1 MCPQQDLAPK
11 LLDCCLQG
19 LYRVLN
25 LIICL
30 RSLYVPGAGGGS
42 LLSFLLFLPAPQG
55 WARQEGGFWKETF
68 LGAVSW
74 QSQKAFVWCEG
85 ERHSCWWQMDRPG
98 GGGGW
103 AGIEKDGGPR
113 RRCLRPH
120 PSLLGC
126 WEWQLR
132 AFPLI
137 SASLV
142 TNLDL
147 WSVSGL
153 LQASVGDV
161 CTPVLAPLTWLHSS
175 EV

>member
-1 MCPQQDLAPK
+1 MCPRRDLAPK

-19 LYRVLN
+19 LYLVLN
-25 LIICL
+25 LIICSGPSTCQG
-30 RSLYVPGAGGGS
+30 RG
-42 LLSFLLFLPAPQG
+42 LSTFLPPLAPCTTG
-55 WARQEGGFWKETF
+55 LGKARGQLWKETF
-68 LGAVSW
+68 LGAVPW
-74 QSQKAFVWCEG
+74 QSQKAFVWYEG

-98 GGGGW
+98 ERGRW
-103 AGIEKDGGPR
+103 AGIEKDWGPR
-113 RRCLRPH
+113 RRCLWPH

-126 WEWQLR
+126 WEWQLP

-153 LQASVGDV
+153 LQASVGDI
-161 CTPVLAPLTWLHSS
+161 CAPVLALLTWLHSS